1 MNKIVLV
8 SAVARRYAHALLDAS
23 IKQKIFT
30 SVLDELEMFRKQL
43 AEVPALRELFLNPA
57 VPPQKRQKIL
67 NDIGKKSGTHQ
78 LTLNFLRTLIH
89 RDRLNLLDQIIV
101 SAEQQFLERQGILV
115 VEVITSRPLEPDEER
130 QLVEKLEKF
139 TGKKIQIDNH
149 IDKSLVAG
157 VVTRIGT
164 TLYDGSITTQLDQ
177 LKSIIGSPER
187 G

>member
-1 MNKIVLV
+1 VNNTVLV
-8 SAVARRYAHALLDAS
+8 SAPARRYARALLDAS
-23 IKQKIFT
+23 IKQRNFT

-43 AEVPALRELFLNPA
+43 AEVALLRELFLNPA
-57 VPPQKRQKIL
+57 VPPDKRQKIL
-67 NDIGKKSGTHQ
+67 NDIGKKAGTHQ

-89 RDRLNLLDQIIV
+89 RDRLNLLDQIIE

>member
-1 MNKIVLV
+1 MNNTVLV
-8 SAVARRYAHALLDAS
+8 SAPARRYARALLDAS
-23 IKQKIFT
+23 IKQRIFT

-43 AEVPALRELFLNPA
+43 AEVALLRELFLNPA
-57 VPPQKRQKIL
+57 VPPVKRQKIL

-115 VEVITSRPLEPDEER
+115 VEVITARPLEPEEER
-130 QLVEKLEKF
+130 QLVDKLEKF
-139 TGKKIQIDNH
+139 TGKQIQIDNH
-149 IDKSLVAG
+149 IDKSLVGGAI
-157 VVTRIGT
+157 TRIGT
-164 TLYDGSITTQLDQ
+164 TLYDGSVITQLDQ
-177 LKSIIGSPER
+177 LKSIISSPER

>member
-1 MNKIVLV
+1 VNEKVLV
-8 SAVARRYAHALLDAS
+8 SAPARRYARALLDAS

-67 NDIGKKSGTHQ
+67 NDIGKKAGAHQ
-78 LTLNFLRTLIH
+78 LTLNFLRTLVH

-115 VEVITSRPLEPDEER
+115 VEVVTARPLEPEEER

-149 IDKSLVAG
+149 IDKSLVGGA
-157 VVTRIGT
+157 VTRIGT
-164 TLYDGSITTQLDQ
+164 TLYDGSVTTQLDQ
-177 LKSIIGSPER
+177 MKSIIAETQKV
-187 G
+187 